1 MLSRISAVRAVPR
14 AFATRSYVT
23 GRTEGSVAQSK
34 GFNKKEKAHEDQYVL
49 QHEREQLEKLR
60 AQIKAK
66 QAEIDSLEKQH
77 DELEQS
83 AKKN

>member
-1 MLSRISAVRAVPR
+1 MLSRISAVRAIPR

-34 GFNKKEKAHEDQYVL
+34 GFNKKEKAHEGMRL
-49 QHEREQLEKLR
+49 LLEQLEKLR